1 MAGTTVRISEKS
13 RQTLRELAAKSSESM
28 QTILDRAVEQYRRQ
42 QILEEGN
49 AAYARLREDPA
60 AWAEWQKE
68 LAAWDATLMD
78 GLDPDEIWTEDGRVT
93 HRSERKVA
101 SG

>member
-13 RQTLRELAAKSSESM
+13 RQTLRELAAKSGESM
-28 QTILDRAVEQYRRQ
+28 QTILDRAVEQHRRQ
-42 QILEEGN
+42 RILEEGN
-49 AAYARLREDPA
+49 AAYARLREDPV

-78 GLDPDEIWTEDGRVT
+78 GLDPDEIWTEDGQVT
-93 HRSERKVA
+93 RRSKSKVA